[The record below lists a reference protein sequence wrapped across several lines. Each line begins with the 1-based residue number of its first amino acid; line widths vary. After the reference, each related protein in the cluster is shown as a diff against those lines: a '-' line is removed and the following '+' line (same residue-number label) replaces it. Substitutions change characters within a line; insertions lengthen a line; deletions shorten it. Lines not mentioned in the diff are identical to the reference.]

1 MLRFFQ
7 AEKRIG
13 ARLYRKLINEK
24 KNPKAPLMSFDD
36 LYSFLDRREK
46 NLIDKICLVRPKE
59 YGKNFTIFY
68 GIKPAPKDL
77 VLIEKQEYFSAK
89 DKKIKKV
96 KTQYLPKSAFVAFI
110 KMKKVMRKELETA
123 INVISGY
130 RSPAYQA
137 AILFIVLFENRW
149 NVKNT
154 LRRLTLP
161 GCSEHGYPLRQGM
174 DVAPEKGIENLE
186 DFDQSDE
193 YKWLLKNAK
202 KFGFSLSYPKGNKY
216 GVMFEPWH
224 WHYVEKK

>member
-1 MLRFFQ
+1 MLRFSQ

-13 ARLYRKLINEK
+13 EKLYKKLINEK
-24 KNPKAPLMSFDD
+24 KKPRAPLMSFDD
-36 LYSFLDRREK
+36 LYGFLNRKEK
-46 NLIDKICLVRPKE
+46 NLIDKICSVEPKE

-68 GIKPAPKDL
+68 GINPVPKDL
-77 VLIEKQEYFSAK
+77 VAIVNQEYFSAK
-89 DKKIKKV
+89 DKNVKKV
-96 KTQYLPKSAFVAFI
+96 KTQYLPKLAFTVFI
-110 KMKKVMRKELETA
+110 KMKKAMRKELRTA

-137 AILFIVLFENRW
+137 VILFIVLFENRW

-154 LRRLTLP
+154 LRRITLP

-186 DFDQSDE
+186 DFDQTNE

-216 GVMFEPWH
+216 GVIFEPWH
-224 WHYVEKK
+224 WHFIERK